1 MNKISDACKKL
12 LLEENISTDSNIDFD
27 VNSKVHSMTFE
38 YIIDTY
44 MQASDESQ
52 LVFLAALQKAVSV
65 DEMGVDKFFEGM
77 GQLLLMT
84 HLSDLAL
91 NTDTLVTKV

>member
-1 MNKISDACKKL
+1 MDISSECKKIL
-12 LLEENISTDSNIDFD
+12 LQENIDAFSNIDFD
-27 VNSKVHSMTFE
+27 VNGEAYPMTFE

-52 LVFLAALQKAVSV
+52 LVFLSALQKAVQTK
-65 DEMGVDKFFEGM
+65 DMGVKKFFEGM

-91 NTDTLVTKV
+91 NADTTVAKA

>member
-1 MNKISDACKKL
+1 MNKIADECRRVL
-12 LLEENISTDSNIDFD
+12 LKENINTDSNIDFD
-27 VNSKVHSMTFE
+27 VNGEVHAMTFE

-52 LVFLAALQKAVSV
+52 LVFLTALQKAAAV
-65 DEMGVDKFFEGM
+65 DEMGIDKFFEGM

-84 HLSDLAL
+84 HLSDKFEA
-91 NTDTLVTKV
+91 

>member
-1 MNKISDACKKL
+1 MSLSHECKKL
-12 LLEENISTDSNIDFD
+12 LLEENIDAYSSIEFD
-27 VNSKVHSMTFE
+27 VNGKQHTMTFE

-52 LVFLAALQKAVSV
+52 LVFLSALKKAIKAK
-65 DEMGVDKFFEGM
+65 DMGADKFFEGM

-84 HLSDLAL
+84 HLSKKFEA
-91 NTDTLVTKV
+91 